1 MFNRLLQATHRN
13 SKPLLLILTLS
24 TISLLSSS
32 AIAQSV
38 MNQNNKP
45 QGNQVHFSISESQDI
60 SNDKLTIV
68 FNRLAQ
74 GTTAQLVAN
83 EINLK
88 MQEALSALK
97 KYPDVTSQTSQYHIR
112 PVYNKKQIIT
122 HWTGSQNLT
131 ITLENK
137 PELIK
142 VLTQLQPYLA
152 YQSMQFGVSTEL
164 KTDVMQKLTMKAI
177 QSFQKQAT
185 LIAQGFHTPHYRI
198 LETHINSP
206 DTPPIALGYASSRM
220 LAAESMAPPAV
231 SAGESTLRVVIS
243 GILQLAP

>member
-13 SKPLLLILTLS
+13 SKPLFLILTLS
-24 TISLLSSS
+24 TISLLNSS
-32 AIAQSV
+32 AIAQTV
-38 MNQNNKP
+38 TNQNNEI

-60 SNDKLTIV
+60 SNDQLTIV
-68 FNRLAQ
+68 FSRVAQ
-74 GTTAQLVAN
+74 GTTAQIVAD

-88 MQEALSALK
+88 MQEALVALK
-97 KYPDVTSQTSQYHIR
+97 KYPEVTSQASQYHIR
-112 PVYNKKQIIT
+112 PVYNKQQIIT
-122 HWTGSQNLT
+122 HWTGSQSLT

-152 YQSMQFGVSTEL
+152 YQSMQFGVSSEL
-164 KTDVMQKLTMKAI
+164 KTEVMQRLTMKAI
-177 QSFQKQAT
+177 QTFQKQAT
-185 LIAQGFHTPHYRI
+185 MIAQGFHTPDYRI

-206 DTPPIALGYASSRM
+206 YTPPITHGYASNRM
-220 LAAESMAPPAV
+220 LAAESMAPAV
-231 SAGESTLRVVIS
+231 SAGESTLQVVIS